1 MVVLLI
7 SSIGIW
13 LPLVA
18 AFSSA
23 PNYHYSLFFIV
34 HLFVFF

>member
-1 MVVLLI
+1 MSLYRINMVVLLI

-23 PNYHYSLFFIV
+23 PNYHYS
-34 HLFVFF
+34 